1 MKKNIL
7 IVESPAKVKTI
18 SKYLGPDFDVLA
30 SYGHVRDL
38 KTKDSGVDV
47 ENNFKPSYEVIK
59 GKESFLKQL
68 KAAVKADAMVWLATD
83 PDREGEAIAWHIM
96 EAAKLKD
103 NRVKRVVFNE
113 ITKTAVTEAMKQ
125 ARSINQMLVDAQ
137 QARRIL
143 DRLVGFEMSPL
154 LWRKVQAGLSA
165 GRVQSVATRLLVE
178 RELDIQAFQAQ
189 FYFAV
194 SARFKLKNGQDLQAN
209 YEPKLESEDETRA
222 FLEALAPIREA
233 RVAAI
238 KKTESLRK
246 PPPPFTTSS
255 LQQEAA
261 RRGGFSVTRTMS
273 VAQKL
278 YEAGHIT
285 YMRTDS
291 MHMAKEAVASAASY
305 IKGAFEERYLKTR
318 HYQSKIKGAQEAHEC
333 IRPTNFSVKEAGS
346 DPSEKKLYQMIWE
359 RALASQMSEAVFAKT
374 ELKLQAGNVPFVAKG
389 EVRVFD
395 GFLAVLS
402 SHGAKDQELPA
413 LSEGDT
419 LGLNEVVAHQKAT
432 RHKARYTEASLV
444 KKLEELGIGRPSTY
458 APTISTI
465 QKRTYAIKGDIE
477 GKSTEMLVLR
487 LDAGTISEERVSET
501 LFADSG
507 KLIPS
512 DLGMVVTEFLTK
524 EFEEIL
530 NYHFTASIEEK
541 FDQIAKKELPW
552 QEMLSQFYEGF
563 HKRVN
568 DVKEHAERVSGERKL
583 GEDSKSGK
591 PVYVRVGK
599 FGPLAQLGERAQE
612 EGDEKPQFASI
623 PEGLRIASISLEE
636 ALALFDFP
644 KRLGQLEGQDVLV
657 CQGRFG
663 PYLKWDKTNVSLK
676 DVDPLAIELNEAIK
690 LIEEKKEADKNRY
703 IHQFSEVKPGIDVI
717 NGPYG
722 PYIQQG
728 KKRARIPKEIEAKSI
743 TLELAQEILADE
755 KNISKRR
762 RKK

>member
-1 MKKNIL
+1 
-7 IVESPAKVKTI
+7 
-18 SKYLGPDFDVLA
+18 
-30 SYGHVRDL
+30 
-38 KTKDSGVDV
+38 
-47 ENNFKPSYEVIK
+47 
-59 GKESFLKQL
+59 
-68 KAAVKADAMVWLATD
+68 
-83 PDREGEAIAWHIM
+83 
-96 EAAKLKD
+96 LKD

-194 SARFKLKNGQDLQAN
+194 SASFKLKNGQDLQAN

-395 GFLAVLS
+395 GF
-402 SHGAKDQELPA
+402 
-413 LSEGDT
+413 
-419 LGLNEVVAHQKAT
+419 
-432 RHKARYTEASLV
+432 
-444 KKLEELGIGRPSTY
+444 
-458 APTISTI
+458 
-465 QKRTYAIKGDIE
+465 
-477 GKSTEMLVLR
+477 
-487 LDAGTISEERVSET
+487 
-501 LFADSG
+501 
-507 KLIPS
+507 
-512 DLGMVVTEFLTK
+512 
-524 EFEEIL
+524 
-530 NYHFTASIEEK
+530 
-541 FDQIAKKELPW
+541 
-552 QEMLSQFYEGF
+552 
-563 HKRVN
+563 
-568 DVKEHAERVSGERKL
+568 
-583 GEDSKSGK
+583 
-591 PVYVRVGK
+591 
-599 FGPLAQLGERAQE
+599 
-612 EGDEKPQFASI
+612 
-623 PEGLRIASISLEE
+623 
-636 ALALFDFP
+636 
-644 KRLGQLEGQDVLV
+644 
-657 CQGRFG
+657 
-663 PYLKWDKTNVSLK
+663 
-676 DVDPLAIELNEAIK
+676 
-690 LIEEKKEADKNRY
+690 
-703 IHQFSEVKPGIDVI
+703 
-717 NGPYG
+717 
-722 PYIQQG
+722 
-728 KKRARIPKEIEAKSI
+728 
-743 TLELAQEILADE
+743 
-755 KNISKRR
+755 
-762 RKK
+762 